1 LNQLKSKKSI
11 KSELTEQIDNN
22 NNTQI
27 TTDLISPLSIHS
39 ASINT
44 ANTTSR
50 RSKSESENQML
61 DQLNNSVKLLE
72 IPAINYNKL
81 TPLTNQQQRPTTT
94 TTTTIKTNNE
104 SFISNSKNLELLNS
118 DLLSSNKI
126 PHPPPQSTRPVN
138 SSARKL
144 RLSSAVQQKN
154 NKQQT
159 ATNTTKQQ
167 QHQVNKI
174 TNGGES
180 SSNEEDIQN
189 NSSKTLI
196 EYSPFK
202 NKAQQN
208 NNSIMINESITDLM
222 QGLKLN
228 KNLPTT
234 SRPKS
239 KQLETIQHESSSSS
253 SSSNKNLVYSF
264 SSRPKPAGLIQKKD
278 NNNNTSNNNNN
289 GGLNKIYDFTKYSTN
304 SAKSLKNSNSFNET
318 GPFQVIQNETTN
330 LSNKRKLTQPFRNS
344 TNKLN
349 DNNNVI
355 SADLYDSIDTNM
367 KYSDTLTK
375 TNNNNETYNE
385 VVDSFEAKMLLDMKA
400 EMDSGVS
407 TNTKTNPKIQ
417 VNNVNNTYKTTTTT
431 TSNELIVNEAQEVT
445 KKNLLKPEKEKSN
458 LNPKSPDAEYFENIR
473 LEANGIHSPMSDD
486 NNPTS
491 EKYNFDAITSSIDE
505 TTTSI
510 SKKTVNFLFFC

>member
-1 LNQLKSKKSI
+1 LKSKKSV
-11 KSELTEQIDNN
+11 KSELTEQIDNNN

-39 ASINT
+39 ASINS

-50 RSKSESENQML
+50 RSKSESENQLL
-61 DQLNNSVKLLE
+61 DQLNNSIKLLE

-81 TPLTNQQQRPTTT
+81 TPLTNQQQQQQRPTT

-104 SFISNSKNLELLNS
+104 TFISNSKNLEQLNS

-159 ATNTTKQQ
+159 ATKQQ

-208 NNSIMINESITDLM
+208 KNNSVMINENITDLM

-239 KQLETIQHESSSSS
+239 KQLETIQHESSS
-253 SSSNKNLVYSF
+253 NKNLVYSF

-278 NNNNTSNNNNN
+278 NNNNNTSNNNNN

-304 SAKSLKNSNSFNET
+304 SAKSLKNSNSLNET
-318 GPFQVIQNETTN
+318 GTFQVIQNETTN

-367 KYSDTLTK
+367 KYPTTFTK
-375 TNNNNETYNE
+375 TNNNNNNNETYNE

-407 TNTKTNPKIQ
+407 TITKTNPKIQ
-417 VNNVNNTYKTTTTT
+417 VNNVNNTYKTTTTIT
-431 TSNELIVNEAQEVT
+431 TTTNESIVNEAQEAT

-491 EKYNFDAITSSIDE
+491 EKYNFDAITH
-505 TTTSI
+505 
-510 SKKTVNFLFFC
+510 N